1 MGAGYEEPTPA
12 LRDRVS
18 LLKPLAPP
26 LHGGGFQTANDSRA
40 KFREKD
46 EAVMSEFEPL
56 SYVSCFS
63 WVILNPQPEAGRPQK
78 TDIRWYTGSRLFL
91 SRISSYLLRL
101 KCAAMAIPSSVEV
114 TQLLLAWS
122 QGETT
127 ALDKLV
133 PLVHA
138 ELSRLAHHY
147 MAGERTGHTLQT
159 TALVNEAFLRLVDSS
174 QVRWQNRAHFMAVSA
189 QLMRRILVDFARSRN
204 YLKRGAGAQQV
215 PLDEAMVISEAP
227 DLDVVELDRALGEL
241 AAIDARKSQV
251 VELRF
256 FGGLTE
262 EEAAEVLKV
271 SPETIR
277 RDMRLA
283 KTWLLREM
291 DKSKA

>member
-1 MGAGYEEPTPA
+1 
-12 LRDRVS
+12 
-18 LLKPLAPP
+18 
-26 LHGGGFQTANDSRA
+26 
-40 KFREKD
+40 
-46 EAVMSEFEPL
+46 
-56 SYVSCFS
+56 
-63 WVILNPQPEAGRPQK
+63 
-78 TDIRWYTGSRLFL
+78 LFIDFL
-91 SRISSYLLRL
+91 QR
-101 KCAAMAIPSSVEV
+101 KCASMAVPSSLQV
-114 TQLLLAWS
+114 TQLLVAWG
-122 QGETT
+122 QGDPA
-127 ALDKLV
+127 ALEKLV

-215 PLDEAMVISEAP
+215 TLDEAMMISEAP
-227 DLDVVELDRALGEL
+227 DLDLVELDRALQQL
-241 AAIDARKSQV
+241 ATVDARKSQV

-271 SPETIR
+271 SPETVR
-277 RDMRLA
+277 RDLRLA

-291 DKSKA
+291 DKHQARG

>member
-1 MGAGYEEPTPA
+1 M
-12 LRDRVS
+12 
-18 LLKPLAPP
+18 
-26 LHGGGFQTANDSRA
+26 
-40 KFREKD
+40 
-46 EAVMSEFEPL
+46 AV
-56 SYVSCFS
+56 
-63 WVILNPQPEAGRPQK
+63 
-78 TDIRWYTGSRLFL
+78 
-91 SRISSYLLRL
+91 
-101 KCAAMAIPSSVEV
+101 PSSVEV
-114 TQLLLAWS
+114 TKLLLAWN
-122 QGETT
+122 QGEPA
-127 ALDKLV
+127 ALEKLV

-159 TALVNEAFLRLVDSS
+159 TALVNEAYLRLVDSS

-215 PLDEAMVISEAP
+215 PLDEVMVISEAP
-227 DLDVVELDRALGEL
+227 DLDIVELDRALGEL
-241 AAIDARKSQV
+241 AAVDARKSQV

-291 DKSKA
+291 DKRKT

>member
-1 MGAGYEEPTPA
+1 
-12 LRDRVS
+12 
-18 LLKPLAPP
+18 
-26 LHGGGFQTANDSRA
+26 
-40 KFREKD
+40 
-46 EAVMSEFEPL
+46 
-56 SYVSCFS
+56 
-63 WVILNPQPEAGRPQK
+63 
-78 TDIRWYTGSRLFL
+78 
-91 SRISSYLLRL
+91 
-101 KCAAMAIPSSVEV
+101 MAIPSSVEV

-122 QGETT
+122 QGEPA
-127 ALDKLV
+127 ALEKLV

-159 TALVNEAFLRLVDSS
+159 TALVNEAYLRLVDSS

-215 PLDEAMVISEAP
+215 TLDEAMLISESP
-227 DLDVVELDRALGEL
+227 DLDVVELDRALGAL
-241 AAIDARKSQV
+241 ATVDARKSQV

-271 SPETIR
+271 SPETVR

-291 DKSKA
+291 DKRKT

>member
-1 MGAGYEEPTPA
+1 
-12 LRDRVS
+12 
-18 LLKPLAPP
+18 
-26 LHGGGFQTANDSRA
+26 
-40 KFREKD
+40 
-46 EAVMSEFEPL
+46 
-56 SYVSCFS
+56 
-63 WVILNPQPEAGRPQK
+63 
-78 TDIRWYTGSRLFL
+78 
-91 SRISSYLLRL
+91 
-101 KCAAMAIPSSVEV
+101 MAIPSSVEV

-122 QGETT
+122 QGEPA
-127 ALDKLV
+127 ALEKLV

-215 PLDEAMVISEAP
+215 TLDEAMLISESP
-227 DLDVVELDRALGEL
+227 DLDVIELDRALGAL
-241 AAIDARKSQV
+241 AAVDARKSQV

-271 SPETIR
+271 SPETVR

-291 DKSKA
+291 DKRKT

>member
-1 MGAGYEEPTPA
+1 M
-12 LRDRVS
+12 
-18 LLKPLAPP
+18 
-26 LHGGGFQTANDSRA
+26 
-40 KFREKD
+40 
-46 EAVMSEFEPL
+46 AV
-56 SYVSCFS
+56 
-63 WVILNPQPEAGRPQK
+63 
-78 TDIRWYTGSRLFL
+78 
-91 SRISSYLLRL
+91 
-101 KCAAMAIPSSVEV
+101 PSSLEV
-114 TQLLLAWS
+114 TQLLLAWG
-122 QGETT
+122 QGEPA
-127 ALDKLV
+127 ALEKLV

-189 QLMRRILVDFARSRN
+189 QLMRRILVDFARSRK

-227 DLDVVELDRALGEL
+227 DLDVVELDRALEAL
-241 AAIDARKSQV
+241 AAVDARKSQV

-271 SPETIR
+271 SPETVR
-277 RDMRLA
+277 RDLRLA
-283 KTWLLREM
+283 KSWLLREM
-291 DKSKA
+291 DKRHSKESK

>member
-1 MGAGYEEPTPA
+1 M
-12 LRDRVS
+12 
-18 LLKPLAPP
+18 
-26 LHGGGFQTANDSRA
+26 
-40 KFREKD
+40 
-46 EAVMSEFEPL
+46 AV
-56 SYVSCFS
+56 
-63 WVILNPQPEAGRPQK
+63 
-78 TDIRWYTGSRLFL
+78 
-91 SRISSYLLRL
+91 
-101 KCAAMAIPSSVEV
+101 PSSVEV

-122 QGETT
+122 QGEPA
-127 ALDKLV
+127 ALEKLV

-147 MAGERTGHTLQT
+147 MAGEREGHTLQT
-159 TALVNEAFLRLVDSS
+159 TALVNEAYLRLVDSS

-215 PLDEAMVISEAP
+215 SLDEAMLISEAP
-227 DLDVVELDRALGEL
+227 DLDLLELDKALMQL
-241 AAIDARKSQV
+241 AEVDARKSQV

-271 SPETIR
+271 SPETVR

-291 DKSKA
+291 DKRQTKG

>member
-1 MGAGYEEPTPA
+1 M
-12 LRDRVS
+12 
-18 LLKPLAPP
+18 
-26 LHGGGFQTANDSRA
+26 
-40 KFREKD
+40 
-46 EAVMSEFEPL
+46 AV
-56 SYVSCFS
+56 
-63 WVILNPQPEAGRPQK
+63 
-78 TDIRWYTGSRLFL
+78 
-91 SRISSYLLRL
+91 
-101 KCAAMAIPSSVEV
+101 PSSVEV

-122 QGETT
+122 QGEPT
-127 ALDKLV
+127 ALEKLV

-138 ELSRLAHHY
+138 ELSRLVHHY

-227 DLDVVELDRALGEL
+227 DLDVVELDRALVAL
-241 AAIDARKSQV
+241 AVVDARKSQV

-271 SPETIR
+271 SPETVR
-277 RDMRLA
+277 RDLRLA

-291 DKSKA
+291 DKRQTKG